1 MTQKEFILRVLKLFP
16 NWEMWRW
23 IKAMVQNNQLEEDTL
38 NRLVIVF
45 KQALDEINSVI
56 KENKMLETI
65 HAVKQFDAQK
75 EAQAQQD
82 KANLAKLDS
91 LLDNF

>member
-1 MTQKEFILRVLKLFP
+1 
-16 NWEMWRW
+16 
-23 IKAMVQNNQLEEDTL
+23 MVQNNQLEEDTL